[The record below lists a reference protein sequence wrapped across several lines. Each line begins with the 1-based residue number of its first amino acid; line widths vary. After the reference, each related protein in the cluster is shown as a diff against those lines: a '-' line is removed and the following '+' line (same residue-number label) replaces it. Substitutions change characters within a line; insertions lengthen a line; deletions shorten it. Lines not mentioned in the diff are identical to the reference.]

1 MFTVA
6 IALAACCLQAFGT
19 GDTSVRQ
26 FKLANGMTVWL
37 SEDHSQPKVLGAVVA
52 RPEPTNV
59 PIRA

>member
-6 IALAACCLQAFGT
+6 IALGACCLQAFGT

-37 SEDHSQPKVLGAVVA
+37 REDHSQPKVLGAVVVKA
-52 RPEPTNV
+52 GANQC